1 MINAKISVI
10 IPCYNVGNYIDR
22 CMASIAVQTLGVE
35 NLEIIFIDD
44 ASTDDTWER
53 LQRWEKRFPDNV
65 YLIRQNVNRRQGAAR
80 NVGLQYASADYIAFV
95 DSDDWLEPDYFEQ
108 LYWPAVQYCCD
119 VVFCGWNTDLS
130 DSLTYFEK
138 NEGVG
143 NEYFIADTE
152 EKKKIWIK
160 HRILG
165 NLIMGKIIRRSII
178 TDNQIFFPEEL
189 VYEDMYWMP
198 LLHVYALN
206 AYKVGKNLYHYFINN
221 TSTLRLKNSDHHLD
235 WITIQLMKWNDYS
248 KRGLMEKYRNELE
261 LDALRDAAL
270 FMKMFVKWYDF
281 PSYSVFQL
289 EREVIQQHVSE
300 NRGKI
305 YLKNRS
311 KEFVYFGEALYRP
324 MDRIMFEIF
333 VAEARNYER

>member
-1 MINAKISVI
+1 
-10 IPCYNVGNYIDR
+10 
-22 CMASIAVQTLGVE
+22 
-35 NLEIIFIDD
+35 
-44 ASTDDTWER
+44 
-53 LQRWEKRFPDNV
+53 
-65 YLIRQNVNRRQGAAR
+65 
-80 NVGLQYASADYIAFV
+80 
-95 DSDDWLEPDYFEQ
+95 
-108 LYWPAVQYCCD
+108 
-119 VVFCGWNTDLS
+119 
-130 DSLTYFEK
+130 
-138 NEGVG
+138 
-143 NEYFIADTE
+143 
-152 EKKKIWIK
+152 
-160 HRILG
+160 
-165 NLIMGKIIRRSII
+165 MGKIIRRSII

-198 LLHVYALN
+198 LLHVYASN